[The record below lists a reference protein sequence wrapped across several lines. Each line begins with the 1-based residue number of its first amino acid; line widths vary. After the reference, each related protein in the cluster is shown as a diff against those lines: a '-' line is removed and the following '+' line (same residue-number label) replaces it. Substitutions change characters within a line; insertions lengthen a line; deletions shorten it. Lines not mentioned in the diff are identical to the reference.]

1 MFRTFQEKRVYYAK
15 KESSCNW
22 VQLNSKLLVYMYYVI
37 YQTTNKSNLKYF
49 FFIMIAFAF
58 ESKVIYKKSL
68 TSFYSM
74 FKTEILYT

>member
-1 MFRTFQEKRVYYAK
+1 MFWTFQEKRVYYAK
-15 KESSCNW
+15 KE
-22 VQLNSKLLVYMYYVI
+22 YMYCVI